1 MWKKELGPREVERL
15 RKLFEEGSRVE
26 AVSVAGIAPGAMG
39 TVKCVR
45 RTGDIE
51 VIFDKYGEIVAN
63 YPLEVVRI
71 VEKGYSCML
80 NMKRSGKDA
89 ECRDDCKRCAWNP
102 EVGERRKELLKTGMK
117 HINGKTVLVLRR
129 QQGSLNS

>member
-15 RKLFEEGSRVE
+15 RQLFEEGSRVA
-26 AVSVAGIAPGAMG
+26 AVSVAGIESGAMG

-51 VIFDKYGEIVAN
+51 VVFDKYGEIVAN
-63 YPLEVVRI
+63 YPLEVIRT

-80 NMKRSGKDA
+80 NMKRSGKGA

-102 EVGERRKELLKTGMK
+102 AVNEKRKEMLKEGMQSV
-117 HINGKTVLVLRR
+117 NGKKRLVLHR
-129 QQGSLNS
+129 Q